1 MFAAMRA
8 FASYEAET
16 WVREA
21 SVMLAP
27 LTHDVDHFDELVFA
41 AMCRSIPLDAIVC
54 EFVALVVFAPFM
66 EDIDHFV

>member
-1 MFAAMRA
+1 
-8 FASYEAET
+8 
-16 WVREA
+16 
-21 SVMLAP
+21 MLAP